1 MTKNEFAKIVDAI
14 KTFYPSD
21 KVLPNKQAIQLW
33 YQELL
38 DVPYELAVMSL
49 RKHVNT
55 CKFPPTIAE
64 LREGVVEV
72 TTKCEN
78 WSDGWEQ
85 FRRAVRKFG
94 YYQQQEALDSMDNI
108 TRKVVKR
115 LGWQELCMSENLM
128 QDRANFR
135 MIYEQEM
142 QQSKKSDVLPI
153 GLRRQMEALRGES
166 SKRLAEA
173 SDTIRRA

>member
-1 MTKNEFAKIVDAI
+1 MTRNEFAKIVDAI

-33 YQELL
+33 YQELS

-49 RKHVNT
+49 RKHVST

-64 LREGVVEV
+64 LRAGIVEA
-72 TTKCEN
+72 TTVCES

-94 YYQQQEALDSMDNI
+94 YYQQEEALGSMDKI

-115 LGWQELCMSENLM
+115 LGWKELCMSENLM

-142 QQSKKSDVLPI
+142 QQAKKAEVLPEDLKQQI
-153 GLRRQMEALRGES
+153 ESLQGERT
-166 SKRLAEA
+166 KRLAGA
-173 SDTIRRA
+173 R